1 MPSDFYTL
9 EQAATVLGVTPD
21 DLQRMNQDG
30 AVQGHQQDGGLQF
43 RAQDIDDLARARSLG
58 SNPEMDLGTAPEID
72 LSLQPPAPDP
82 GMEDDSIFSD
92 SGTMAP
98 PPDFDPGLRPVTGLE
113 AVGDLQPTVGLAPF
127 PEPDLGSSA
136 DFSIDLPGGPSPSSA
151 PLSGAPSSGGQ
162 GFAPEPPMSPVSEDS
177 LDFGVLPTPGASAVQ
192 LGMASSGGKSGSLKG
207 PATIPTAPKGPGESD
222 VKLDVETGS
231 FEFSMTVDSSGRL
244 ADQAG
249 PVSAGPKSSSGP
261 KSSAG
266 PKSGGGAPA
275 SSARLA
281 PLDPN
286 APPGGDSDVRLDL
299 DESMIGA
306 GDSLISVGEKPD
318 SDVRLEAASQV
329 QGTPS
334 GSDLMQTEQI
344 DLDAELRAAE
354 EASLVKRTGQASG
367 RMTKPVGGQ
376 SQFPGK
382 TKALPPAAPTMLP
395 ASSPFELSDEDLDLP
410 GSLGGSSAGGSTSE
424 EAELGDLAPGGS
436 SAGGSRSGAMAPGMS
451 SAKLGPRAGGSEFE
465 LTLAPEDESPLN
477 LGDDE
482 DVDLGAAPLKSDLA
496 SNRSELSGVHKHA
509 PMDSDAGSSD
519 DAVDFELT
527 VDDEGVSGPKT
538 IKGKLTDSDS
548 EFELTLD
555 EGSSTS
561 LPRISHTGGSASG
574 EQKDIFETTD
584 FEIDAGGGSEAE
596 SASQAVAIDEAD
608 TDLES
613 SDFDLAI
620 DEGSVDESGSQVME
634 LSEDGS
640 MSGEEPAPR
649 RRSRVSQ
656 VDTPSE
662 ELSMAD
668 SMADQDL
675 LGAGGEDEP
684 LPEDDEETVPT
695 VPSAQAEWGMFPVIM
710 MIPCVLV
717 MFMTALMSYELIN
730 NMWGYHSA
738 TRPSGLLVES
748 FAGLFKDEGGN

>member
-9 EQAATVLGVTPD
+9 EQAANVLGVTPD

-30 AVQGHQQDGGLQF
+30 AVHGMEQEGALQF

-58 SNPEMDLGTAPEID
+58 SNPELDLGTAPELD
-72 LSLQPPAPDP
+72 LGLQAAANDP
-82 GMEDDSIFSD
+82 RFEEDSIFSD
-92 SGTMAP
+92 SGSSAP
-98 PPDFDPGLRPVTGLE
+98 PLDFSPGLTPLTGLE
-113 AVGDLQPTVGLAPF
+113 PEPSLQPTVGLGPAPEPF
-127 PEPDLGSSA
+127 PEPNLGSSSE
-136 DFSIDLPGGPSPSSA
+136 FSIDVPDSPLSPSGA
-151 PLSGAPSSGGQ
+151 PLSGAFQ
-162 GFAPEPPMSPVSEDS
+162 PPVEGAALPVSEDS
-177 LDFGVLPTPGASAVQ
+177 LDFGELPQSPSSAQ
-192 LGMASSGGKSGSLKG
+192 LAPLSSGGAPGGLQG
-207 PATIPTAPKGPGESD
+207 PPTIPTMPKAPGASD

-249 PVSAGPKSSSGP
+249 PLSGGPKSS
-261 KSSAG
+261 
-266 PKSGGGAPA
+266 GGAPPA
-275 SSARLA
+275 SSAQLA
-281 PLDPN
+281 P
-286 APPGGDSDVRLDL
+286 AGGDSDVRLDL
-299 DESMIGA
+299 DESMIGD

-318 SDVRLEAASQV
+318 SDVRLEPASQTH
-329 QGTPS
+329 GTPS

-354 EASLVKRTGQASG
+354 EASLVRRTGQPG
-367 RMTKPVGGQ
+367 PRMTKPQPGQ
-376 SQFPGK
+376 SQMPGGK

-410 GSLGGSSAGGSTSE
+410 GSLGASAGGSATSDS
-424 EAELGDLAPGGS
+424 AVLGDLMPGGS
-436 SAGGSRSGAMAPGMS
+436 TAGGPKSGSMGHGMS

-465 LTLAPEDESPLN
+465 LTLAPEEESPLA

-482 DVDLGAAPLKSDLA
+482 DVDLGAAPPKSDMA

-527 VDDEGVSGPKT
+527 VDDEGVTGPKT

-561 LPRISHTGGSASG
+561 LPRVSHTGASASG
-574 EQKDIFETTD
+574 EQKDIFESTD
-584 FEIDAGGGSEAE
+584 FEIDTGGEAE

-620 DEGSVDESGSQVME
+620 DEGSADESGSQVME
-634 LSEDGS
+634 LSDDGS

-649 RRSRVSQ
+649 RRSRVSH

-662 ELSMAD
+662 ELSIAD
-668 SMADQDL
+668 SMMDQDL
-675 LGAGGEDEP
+675 LGAGGDEEP

-695 VPSAQAEWGMFPVIM
+695 VPSAQAEWGMVPVIL

-717 MFMTALMSYELIN
+717 MFMTALMSYELVN
-730 NMWGYHSA
+730 NMWGYHAA
-738 TRPSGLLVES
+738 TKPSGLLVES